1 MNHEMPTI
9 QKAVL
14 IDDRRIELYWNT
26 QVRRADCEKN
36 FLVKYDGEKQELF
49 HWKSDMEWSYG
60 TLYQKETMRTILSL
74 SKPVDVSCASK
85 LTVQVLSE
93 VEDLQDQPADYT
105 KVYPV
110 VYEPYYVTE
119 LTTNCGIVV
128 KAGKTVQRSSVE
140 KAAVIIDMMLEKTSS
155 GCTGTGSTGSIG
167 CRVRTQGECF

>member
-60 TLYQKETMRTILSL
+60 TLY
-74 SKPVDVSCASK
+74 
-85 LTVQVLSE
+85 
-93 VEDLQDQPADYT
+93 
-105 KVYPV
+105 
-110 VYEPYYVTE
+110 
-119 LTTNCGIVV
+119 
-128 KAGKTVQRSSVE
+128 
-140 KAAVIIDMMLEKTSS
+140 
-155 GCTGTGSTGSIG
+155 
-167 CRVRTQGECF
+167 